1 MPPVAGWLAAVFER
15 ERGVTGERGE
25 LGSGTSS
32 GAISID
38 EGIFDTP
45 SRCSRL
51 GGQRLVVMDILLRR
65 GVSTR

>member
-15 ERGVTGERGE
+15 ERGVMGERGE

-38 EGIFDTP
+38 EGIWI
-45 SRCSRL
+45 L
-51 GGQRLVVMDILLRR
+51 QAVVVVEEVK
-65 GVSTR
+65 GWWSWTSS

>member
-15 ERGVTGERGE
+15 ERGVMGERGE

-45 SRCSRL
+45 GRCSRR
-51 GGQRLVVMDILLRR
+51 GRQRLVVMDIFLRR
-65 GVSTR
+65 GVSTG